1 MDITPKEPLTNVA
14 LKGVAYTLETRVQKP
29 AKKKKS
35 KWFLSNLPKPRRA
48 ELLSTYAGRR

>member
-35 KWFLSNLPKPRRA
+35 K
-48 ELLSTYAGRR
+48 